1 MVKSYGLETF
11 VDTNANRVLQGLIP
25 ATSRVQIFSMAA
37 VDHVSNSES
46 SEDEIAHTPERTTF
60 KREPSQPHSV
70 LSHRFRE
77 SPQKSHEERSQ
88 GRSSED
94 AIAVMV
100 PAPSK
105 PWEYA
110 PWRGDTTVEAVLEEL
125 EGDDGQLGYKIEFED
140 GRKEDVSQL
149 RYFLDRFTSRF
160 DMSSIYLLLPL

>member
-1 MVKSYGLETF
+1 
-11 VDTNANRVLQGLIP
+11 
-25 ATSRVQIFSMAA
+25 MAA

-46 SEDEIAHTPERTTF
+46 SEDEIVRTPEKTTT
-60 KREPSQPHSV
+60 KREPSQPHSA

-77 SPQKSHEERSQ
+77 SAQKSHEERSQ
-88 GRSSED
+88 GRGSED

-140 GRKEDVSQL
+140 GRKEDVSVNWC
-149 RYFLDRFTSRF
+149 
-160 DMSSIYLLLPL
+160 LP

>member
-1 MVKSYGLETF
+1 M
-11 VDTNANRVLQGLIP
+11 
-25 ATSRVQIFSMAA
+25 AT

-46 SEDEIAHTPERTTF
+46 SEDEIVRTPERNTI
-60 KREPSQPHSV
+60 KREPSQPHSA

-77 SPQKSHEERSQ
+77 SPRKSHEERSQ

-140 GRKEDVSQL
+140 GRKEDVSVN
-149 RYFLDRFTSRF
+149 S
-160 DMSSIYLLLPL
+160 LPPR